1 MYENVKYLGMTL
13 KEWRDKVFHGA
24 YSLGELYRMVKEVKD
39 LKKLTNAKV

>member
-24 YSLGELYRMVKEVKD
+24 YSLGELYRMAKESKD
-39 LKKLTNAKV
+39 LKKLTTVEV